1 MSPSRRPKSRKGS
14 VGQASLASAHG
25 GTSPWNTDML
35 LVQARQKMMK
45 KKRDRS
51 TNSAG
56 DSGPSSEQDSVDG
69 KQKIGS
75 SLLQPLIFRYS
86 SRSGHQ

>member
-1 MSPSRRPKSRKGS
+1 
-14 VGQASLASAHG
+14 
-25 GTSPWNTDML
+25 
-35 LVQARQKMMK
+35 MMK